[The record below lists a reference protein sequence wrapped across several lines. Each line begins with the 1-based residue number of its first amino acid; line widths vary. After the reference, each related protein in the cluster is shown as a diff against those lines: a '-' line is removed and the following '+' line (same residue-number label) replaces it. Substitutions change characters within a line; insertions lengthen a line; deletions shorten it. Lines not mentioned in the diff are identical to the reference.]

1 MQTKSHST
9 LFISG
14 GRLASA
20 LAAALLLG
28 GCASSSYLV
37 LKPKPGNAVVTV
49 ADATGKP
56 LKAANG
62 QFEVFGRPE
71 AVYTVKATPTA
82 AEAEKYEAFTAT
94 LGLAD
99 YQKLPQTKEAVREFA
114 FALPERNYESIPTL
128 ALVLDQRGR
137 LRSALTPAR
146 AFRDIFEVGGAV
158 PTRVFDLGDNLGIS
172 GLSIAPDG
180 SRIVFAVAAYKR
192 QFADIVE
199 TYALNE
205 DRLVDL
211 AGCNLR
217 SVVIQGGG
225 VQQITAEDFRDF
237 HPSFTPDG
245 EHLLFSSNRRRPQ
258 YADLLRIRAAGR
270 SGISNINVS
279 MRPEMYLR
287 PTQAKNGT
295 ISYAVVPEGGDVR
308 ESQIWTVGGA
318 NQFPTQITKGG
329 QPAISPDGSRIAY
342 IGADGNLWV
351 TNVDGGQETQL
362 TSGADKIVQQFVA
375 SLTPSEK
382 DKFMLNEVL
391 QRQQVQP
398 FSYPAWSPDGKHI
411 VFTSMEGNDPTGRP
425 NEDIWMMRFDGS
437 DKQQLTTNGSADRF
451 PVISPKDGA
460 IYFLS
465 NRGKSWAIW
474 RIKSPLAP

>member
-1 MQTKSHST
+1 MQTNPHS
-9 LFISG
+9 LMLPRG

-20 LAAALLLG
+20 LAAALLFG

-37 LKPKPGNAVVTV
+37 LKPKPGNAVVALT
-49 ADATGKP
+49 DASGKP
-56 LKAANG
+56 LKASNG
-62 QFEVFGRPE
+62 RFEVFGRPE
-71 AVYTVKATPTA
+71 TVYTVKATPVPT
-82 AEAEKYEAFTAT
+82 EAEKYEAFTAT
-94 LGLAD
+94 LGLAE
-99 YQKLPQTKEAVREFA
+99 YQKLPLATEAVREFA
-114 FALPERNYESIPTL
+114 FALPEKNYESIPTL
-128 ALVLDQRGR
+128 VLVLDQRGR

-146 AFRDIFEVGGAV
+146 AFREIFEVGGAV

-225 VQQITAEDFRDF
+225 VQQITSEDFRDF

-287 PTQAKNGT
+287 PTQAKSGT

-382 DKFMLNEVL
+382 DKFLLNEVL

-398 FSYPAWSPDGKHI
+398 FSYPSWTPDGRHI